1 MHIFQ
6 KFEPK
11 TWAPCMWLQSCGFGK
26 LQSTGAA
33 LLGSSATTQLL
44 LSLRSCSPLC
54 PDTAGLWGRTSLL
67 CMAALCVG
75 HFARLVSLWKG
86 LRGRKEVFLPSLVM
100 LTHWKNSLKKISV
113 CFDNWAPAR
122 MPIWELSVGL
132 RQPSVPHSLLSLP
145 RIPRRVYERFWHPP
159 LKEELPRLT
168 LPRPNCRVAEDYLL
182 RLFCLFQAHIR
193 FYEL

>member
-1 MHIFQ
+1 MHVFQ

-11 TWAPCMWLQSCGFGK
+11 SRAPCMWLQSCGFGK

-33 LLGSSATTQLL
+33 LLGSSATAQLL
-44 LSLRSCSPLC
+44 LSLQSCSPLC

-67 CMAALCVG
+67 RTGVLDVG
-75 HFARLVSLWKG
+75 CFARLLSLCEG
-86 LRGRKEVFLPSLVM
+86 LRGRKEVFLPSPLT
-100 LTHWKNSLKKISV
+100 LTHWKNSLKKFSV
-113 CFDNWAPAR
+113 CFDNWASAR

-132 RQPSVPHSLLSLP
+132 RQPSVPHSLLSPP